1 MPGGAFLIHSGCR
14 PRNTCLFLSC
24 LLELGDKLESDQNS
38 NRLQVDFRDT
48 HQLPSFNNKLA
59 EWAWDTSRRCIF
71 WTENTIP
78 EETFLLLFFLRTRL
92 SSGRK
97 CDGTKRGPSISWKKG
112 VGGVEKLLL
121 CCARWI
127 TMCWCLFSS
136 TSQTTRSHN

>member
-14 PRNTCLFLSC
+14 PRNTCLFLPC
-24 LLELGDKLESDQNS
+24 LLELGDNLESDQNS

-78 EETFLLLFFLRTRL
+78 EQTFLFF
-92 SSGRK
+92 
-97 CDGTKRGPSISWKKG
+97 
-112 VGGVEKLLL
+112 
-121 CCARWI
+121 
-127 TMCWCLFSS
+127 FSF
-136 TSQTTRSHN
+136 